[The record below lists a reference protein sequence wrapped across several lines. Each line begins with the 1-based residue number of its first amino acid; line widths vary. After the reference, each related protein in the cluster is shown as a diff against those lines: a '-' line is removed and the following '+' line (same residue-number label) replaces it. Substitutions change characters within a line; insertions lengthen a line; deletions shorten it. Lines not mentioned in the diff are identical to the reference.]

1 MTDCDKKILNNWPL
15 QDVIDALI
23 EENCITPVVEAIME
37 NIEGKINTLNKIQE
51 LLKD

>member
-1 MTDCDKKILNNWPL
+1 MTDDDKRKLNDWNL
-15 QDVIDALI
+15 QDVVDCLI

-37 NIEGKINTLNKIQE
+37 NVEGKINTLNKIQE